1 MSITLDAKR
10 GSGKYISDF
19 APYGYIKSPEDKHK
33 LEVDEYASQI
43 VKRIFR
49 EYLSGKSMYKI
60 AEALNQEGIVTPGV
74 YIAMQEE
81 NESQLAKYREKK
93 PL

>member
-33 LEVDEYASQI
+33 LLVDESASQI

-60 AEALNQEGIVTPGV
+60 AEALNHEGIVTPGV